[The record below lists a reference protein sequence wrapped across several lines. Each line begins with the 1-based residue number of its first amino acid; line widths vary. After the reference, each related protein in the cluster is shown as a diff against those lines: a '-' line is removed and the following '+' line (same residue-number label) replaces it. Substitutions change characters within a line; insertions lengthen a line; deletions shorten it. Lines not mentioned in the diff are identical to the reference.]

1 MIKTYKYHLSCHSM
15 LHQHV
20 LQFFDRIEFETGPF
34 DLSFFDPDFRPIVNR
49 HRKVLKQKFKDIYD
63 VLSRLPQ
70 GARSNICNQIRDSND
85 IERICQGTVT
95 PVKIDDSANGIRKVI
110 RNFFLDLY
118 NQVLDGDPFKD
129 AYHTTLREHFDGFSE
144 INRETTLCPICGIG
158 ELKKKEDSTRD
169 QYDHFLPKALYPFS
183 SVNFENLVPSC
194 KECNSFDAKGEAD
207 TIAISTGKMFFP
219 FDTLH
224 KGISVEFHISKD
236 NFEPEKVD
244 WRIDFTNPDGKN
256 DEIES
261 WKAIYKI
268 EKRYSGHVKARI
280 DKWYRFYWEYIHDSE
295 LQHLSEA
302 DKKLCCLKALEKD
315 ESLELNFIRKPALDG
330 FIDESVMAKA
340 EIEARYYS

>member
-1 MIKTYKYHLSCHSM
+1 M

-20 LQFFDRIEFETGPF
+20 LQFFDRIEFETGAF

-49 HRKVLKQKFKDIYD
+49 HRKVLKQKFKDIYA

-70 GARSNICNQIRDSND
+70 GVRSDICNQIRNSND
-85 IERICQGTVT
+85 IEAICQGTKT
-95 PVKIDDSANGIRKVI
+95 PIKIDDSANGIRKVI
-110 RNFFLDLY
+110 RTFFLDLY

-144 INRETTLCPICGIG
+144 INKETTLCPICGIG
-158 ELKKKEDSTRD
+158 ELKKKEDATRD
-169 QYDHFLPKALYPFS
+169 QYDHFLPKALYPLS

-207 TIAISTGKMFFP
+207 TIAVSTGKLFYP
-219 FDTLH
+219 FDNSH
-224 KGISVEFHISKD
+224 KGISVEFHIAAD
-236 NFEPEKVD
+236 DIEPEKVD

-268 EKRYSGHVKARI
+268 ENRYSGHVKARI
-280 DKWYRFYWEYIHDSE
+280 DKWYRFYWEYIHDSD

-302 DKKLCCLKALEKD
+302 DRELCCLKALEKD
-315 ESLELNFIRKPALDG
+315 ESLELTFIRRPALDG
-330 FIDESVMAKA
+330 FINESVMAKA
-340 EIEARYYS
+340 EIEAKYYS

>member
-1 MIKTYKYHLSCHSM
+1 M

-49 HRKVLKQKFKDIYD
+49 HRTVLRQKFKDIYS

-70 GARSNICNQIRDSND
+70 AVRTDICNQIRISNN
-85 IERICQGTVT
+85 IEAICQGTIT

-110 RNFFLDLY
+110 RTFFLDLY

-129 AYHTTLREHFDGFSE
+129 AYHTTLREHFDGFSG
-144 INRETTLCPICGIG
+144 INKETTLCPICGIG
-158 ELKKKEDSTRD
+158 ELKKKEDATRD

-194 KECNSFDAKGEAD
+194 KECNSFDAKGEDD
-207 TIAISTGKMFFP
+207 TIAVSTGKLFYP
-219 FDTLH
+219 FDNSH
-224 KGISVEFHISKD
+224 KGISVEFHIAAD
-236 NFEPEKVD
+236 NIEPEKVD
-244 WRIDFTNPDGKN
+244 WIIDFNNPDRKN

-268 EKRYSGHVKARI
+268 DRRYSGHVKARI
-280 DKWYRFYWEYIHDSE
+280 DKWYRRCWEHMHDRDIFFLTTKRRKKYYLKS
-295 LQHLSEA
+295 LQREEDLGLA
-302 DKKLCCLKALEKD
+302 FL
-315 ESLELNFIRKPALDG
+315 RKPALEG
-330 FIDESVMAKA
+330 FINESVMAKA
-340 EIEARYYS
+340 ELEARYYS